1 LYLLSRTLL
10 LLHKLIQQPST
21 SATDSIDFTPDKV
34 FSKVMKLQSEKSP
47 GPDTLA
53 YWNN

>member
-1 LYLLSRTLL
+1 M
-10 LLHKLIQQPST
+10 QQPST
-21 SATDSIDFTPDKV
+21 SATDSIDDTV